1 MDVKLKYYLNEETC
15 ENKTTSMEIV
25 GNVGVGKNET
35 QKVSYFGSET
45 GFYKNSSLNTSGML
59 DDLEFFLSI
68 VGKHILD
75 FDIAETL
82 KVYDTDD
89 NAIGIISKNVAKEN
103 ESLVMFSEVTD
114 AIVKN
119 KNPEIEILYNQVI
132 EMRKRTGQTFYH
144 SNGQLEVRPVLEDE
158 KDIMLAIN
166 MFPLSLDY
174 TNINENEK
182 EQIKKDYF
190 KMIVFDLLINQA
202 DRNNSNYGIIRNTKT
217 QETRFS
223 TLFDNSTIHIPGI
236 PENYYNLN
244 GCLIDRKQM
253 LICLIDNYPEYVSD
267 IINPIV
273 DNQESILSRTEKV
286 ATSVLTPKEQ
296 GWVMPLFKNNLETM
310 KEVTLE
316 KRNHPK
322 V

>member
-1 MDVKLKYYLNEETC
+1 
-15 ENKTTSMEIV
+15 
-25 GNVGVGKNET
+25 
-35 QKVSYFGSET
+35 
-45 GFYKNSSLNTSGML
+45 
-59 DDLEFFLSI
+59 
-68 VGKHILD
+68 
-75 FDIAETL
+75 
-82 KVYDTDD
+82 
-89 NAIGIISKNVAKEN
+89 
-103 ESLVMFSEVTD
+103 MFSEVTD
-114 AIVKN
+114 AIVNN

-144 SNGQLEVRPVLEDE
+144 GNGQPEVRPVLED
-158 KDIMLAIN
+158 
-166 MFPLSLDY
+166 
-174 TNINENEK
+174 EK

-190 KMIVFDLLINQA
+190 KMIIFDLLINQA

-253 LICLIDNYPEYVSD
+253 LICLLDNYPEYVSD

-273 DNQESILSRTEKV
+273 DNQESILSRIEKV

-296 GWVMPLFKNNLETM
+296 GWIMPLFRNNLETM